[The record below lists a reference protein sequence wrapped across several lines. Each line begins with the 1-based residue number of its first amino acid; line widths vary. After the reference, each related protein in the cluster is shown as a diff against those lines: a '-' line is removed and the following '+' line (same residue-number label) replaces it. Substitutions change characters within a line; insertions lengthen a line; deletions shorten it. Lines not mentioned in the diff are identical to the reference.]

1 MMQSKTW
8 RHGFRMTL
16 CLVLGLGLSP
26 YFSTANALE
35 FSQGQ
40 IGPVNLTVAEVD
52 LQQDKLQLFLHNE
65 QGQPLKR
72 FDNLAEMLAKRGQSL
87 LFAMNAG
94 MFHKDFSPVGL
105 FVADGVQMTALN
117 THRGFGNFFLL
128 PNGVLVI
135 DGNGDGNGARV
146 VPTDEFGR
154 LPDGGTGRVVLAT
167 QSGPMLLIHGQIH
180 PAFKPDSASR
190 LIRNGVC
197 ARTRQRLALVIADG
211 PLNFYEFARFFRDKL
226 GCQDALYLD
235 GHISSLYAPALQRN
249 DGMAVLGPMI
259 GVVK

>member
-1 MMQSKTW
+1 
-8 RHGFRMTL
+8 MTL
-16 CLVLGLGLSP
+16 AVALGLSL
-26 YFSTANALE
+26 FHATAIALE
-35 FSQGQ
+35 FTQGQ

-52 LQQDKLQLFLHNE
+52 LQHDKLQLFLHNE

-72 FDNLAEMLAKRGQSL
+72 FDHLAAMLAKRGQSL
-87 LFAMNAG
+87 VFAMNAG
-94 MFHKDFSPVGL
+94 MFHQDFSPVGL
-105 FVADGVQMTALN
+105 FVADGVQLTALN
-117 THRGFGNFFLL
+117 THRGVGNFFLL

-135 DGNGDGNGARV
+135 DGNGARV
-146 VPTDEFGR
+146 LTTDEFGR
-154 LPDGGTGRVVLAT
+154 LQDGGPGRMVLAT
-167 QSGPMLLIHGQIH
+167 QSGPMLLIHGRIH
-180 PAFKPDSASR
+180 PAFKPDSVSR

-197 ARTRQRLALVIADG
+197 ARTRQRLAFVIADG